1 MDQEE
6 KKFLIPVAAS
16 TNPNDVGA
24 LVREALQKN
33 YAVTISSGT
42 AGSIT
47 IAAIEQAKE
56 RKVDLKEVEVRVGPS
71 WFGFTIKW
79 GK

>member
-1 MDQEE
+1 MNEEE

-16 TNPNDVGA
+16 TDPNDLGVI
-24 LVREALQKN
+24 VREALQKN
-33 YAVTISSGT
+33 YSITISEGT
-42 AGSIT
+42 ARAIT
-47 IAAIEQAKE
+47 IAAVDNAKE
-56 RKVDLKEVEVRVGPS
+56 NKVGLKEVELRLGPS

>member
-1 MDQEE
+1 MNEDE

-16 TNPNDVGA
+16 TNPNDLGA

-33 YAVTISSGT
+33 YSLTISSGT

-47 IAAIEQAKE
+47 LAAVEQAKE
-56 RKVDLKEVEVRVGPS
+56 RKVDLKEVEIRIGPS